1 MKNKTI
7 VYKNGK
13 EELNLDFEIIEK
25 SKINDNFLVLKVP
38 FIFTYEEM
46 EDIKNV
52 LSNFIDPNKIVLLQ
66 DLVEIEYFS
75 IEQLQLLRDNIE
87 SLITLKKLE

>member
-13 EELNLDFEIIEK
+13 EELSLDCEIIEK
-25 SKINDNFLVLKVP
+25 IKDSFLVVKAP

-46 EDIKNV
+46 ENIRIV
-52 LSNFIDPNKIVLLQ
+52 LSKVIDPNKIVLLQ
-66 DLVEIEYFS
+66 DLIEIEYFS